1 MPHDGLL
8 KRNAENKELARTLK
22 MKADSSLCQHAAPK
36 ATSLSLKKRAV
47 VSNLSP
53 TRSGEEKIAAA
64 PAPPRGQ
71 KRARECEGEE
81 AGDDSFRGRA
91 SSVCGDPW
99 DLSRESSPGLPG
111 FSKVVKRNNRR
122 RDRSPL
128 NFSWAEPEVRSPEP
142 PTKRRRKAPAKSP
155 SLPLAPL
162 PSPPRVVLP
171 PPSSSAKA
179 EPRAEGSSLR
189 RGRSRTTTRQCG
201 SHEIFGTATLG
212 SRYRSKNDPWG
223 IHGSK
228 SDYSCGQLDN
238 MLHHRLEYPEP
249 KPNPWA
255 MPHPAIKRDPR
266 AGVAKR
272 LFFEGQSPD
281 AVLMVAGVPLE
292 ERDEMFPPEL
302 EPETTKP
309 PVRKGRGRK
318 APASKKRKGA
328 PKKKGGVDV

>member
-8 KRNAENKELARTLK
+8 ERNAENKALAKTLK
-22 MKADSSLCQHAAPK
+22 MKADSSLGQQ
-36 ATSLSLKKRAV
+36 ATPRATKLSKKKIAV
-47 VSNLSP
+47 SDLGP
-53 TRSGEEKIAAA
+53 TRCSEEEIPAALA
-64 PAPPRGQ
+64 PQRGQ

-81 AGDDSFRGRA
+81 VGDNSSHGRA
-91 SSVCGDPW
+91 SSVCSDPW
-99 DLSRESSPGLPG
+99 GPSRELSPGLPG

-155 SLPLAPL
+155 SLPPAPL
-162 PSPPRVVLP
+162 PSPPRVVSP

-179 EPRAEGSSLR
+179 EPEAGGPSLR
-189 RGRSRTTTRQCG
+189 RGRSGTTTRPYG

-228 SDYSCGQLDN
+228 RDYPCGQLDN

-249 KPNPWA
+249 KLSPWTR
-255 MPHPAIKRDPR
+255 PHPALKRDPW
-266 AGVAKR
+266 AGAAKR
-272 LFFEGQSPD
+272 LFFEGQGPD
-281 AVLMVAGVPLE
+281 NVLMVAGVPLE
-292 ERDEMFPPEL
+292 ERDEMFPPEP
-302 EPETTKP
+302 EPETKP
-309 PVRKGRGRK
+309 PARKGRGCK
-318 APASKKRKGA
+318 APASKKKNKW
-328 PKKKGGVDV
+328 PSKK